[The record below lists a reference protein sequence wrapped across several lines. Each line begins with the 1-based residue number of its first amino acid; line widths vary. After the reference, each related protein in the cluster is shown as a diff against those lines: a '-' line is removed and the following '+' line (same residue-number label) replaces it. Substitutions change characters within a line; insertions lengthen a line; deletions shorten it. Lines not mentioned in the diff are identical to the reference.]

1 MLHLYHSQ
9 GDYCLVNTNTFT
21 SSGWRETAAHT
32 IRDYF
37 SARLA
42 PYPRHTC
49 FTDNSSYDL
58 VGTYTCTT
66 LKEFYDN
73 YPELFI

>member
-1 MLHLYHSQ
+1 MLHLYL
-9 GDYCLVNTNTFT
+9 GNTDYCLADPTTFKVSYWSLSPQEAIESFFNLT
-21 SSGWRETAAHT
+21 
-32 IRDYF
+32 DY
-37 SARLA
+37 
-42 PYPRHTC
+42 PYPEHTC
-49 FTDNSSYDL
+49 FTDNDDYAL